1 VSPTPLSLAS
11 AASARENRA
20 LEFFYHNTAPQLSGC
35 FGGSFWK
42 GCIQQLALTEPSIR
56 YAIIAIGVLHET
68 KLSGLNSTTCG
79 LKNPSIGSALQFY
92 NKAINA
98 ITKRASTGADALPVV
113 IVACIAFICFEGLWG
128 RIDAALNHI
137 KGGINLVL
145 SHREA
150 HGQPDNPWGQSYCS
164 FQSSFLETELAPTLS
179 SINSSIREFSQ
190 TEHFSLNPLDDMGIP
205 TLGESFNNL
214 SEARVGLL
222 DLNNA
227 GLKLF
232 QASIGMHHFDENS
245 TSTLVYLDRVR
256 HAVTL
261 WGINFESLIE
271 RCQGRWT
278 DEEKNGMD
286 SLRLVWLPM
295 KIGVCAG
302 VGTEDKW
309 DAHQS
314 DFEEV
319 IRITES
325 LIPTGNATNDLKGI
339 PPAFSFETSLIDP
352 LNIVAFKC
360 RWPHV
365 RRKALDLLLRVPRRE
380 YFFDAVHTHTVL
392 SRIMEIEEASL
403 NLPPD
408 IIPPENALPPASARI
423 SYFFMDPQPVAKDDV
438 YGITFLMK
446 QNGTDAEWYF
456 HKEHIR
462 LLSTSEGNEGTF
474 PRLRQVIYCLDD
486 DPFSC
491 SMAR

>member
-1 VSPTPLSLAS
+1 M
-11 AASARENRA
+11 
-20 LEFFYHNTAPQLSGC
+20 
-35 FGGSFWK
+35 
-42 GCIQQLALTEPSIR
+42 
-56 YAIIAIGVLHET
+56 
-68 KLSGLNSTTCG
+68 SGLKSATWG
-79 LKNPSIGSALQFY
+79 LKTPSIGSALQFY

-137 KGGINLVL
+137 KSGINLVL

-190 TEHFSLNPLDDMGIP
+190 TEHFSLNPLDNMGIP
-205 TLGESFNNL
+205 ILGESFNNL

-232 QASIGMHHFDENS
+232 QASMGMHHFDENS
-245 TSTLVYLDRVR
+245 TSTSVCLDRVR
-256 HAVTL
+256 RAVTL

-271 RCQGRWT
+271 RYQDRWT

-286 SLRLVWLPM
+286 SLRLVWAAM

-302 VGTEDKW
+302 ISTEDKW
-309 DAHQS
+309 DAHLS

-325 LIPTGNATNDLKGI
+325 LIPSGNAATDLKGI

-352 LNIVAFKC
+352 LTIVAFKC

-380 YFFDAVHTHTVL
+380 YFFDAVHTHIVL
-392 SRIMEIEEASL
+392 SRIMDIEEASL

-408 IIPPENALPPASARI
+408 VIPPENALPPASARV
-423 SYFFMDPQPVAKDDV
+423 SYFFMSSQPVAEDDV
-438 YGITFLMK
+438 YEITFLMK
-446 QNGTDAEWYF
+446 QNGTDAEWHF
-456 HKEHIR
+456 RKEHMR
-462 LLSTSEGNEGTF
+462 LRSMSMGNEGTS
-474 PRLRQVIYCLDD
+474 PRLRQVIYSRDD
-486 DPFSC
+486 DPFNRSK
-491 SMAR
+491 AR